1 MFKVVVGQRVVS
13 EQRQFVGWQIEQG
26 RALSLGENM
35 SPWHTGVVPIE
46 VKSVLDNTQP
56 VQIKAFRAPKSTRV
70 QLGQRAA
77 IYCRVSTA
85 DQSCERQERDLTA
98 FAGRAGY
105 DVAGIFKETGSGAK
119 LDRAERRKIMAL
131 AQARQI
137 DAVLVTELSRWG
149 RSTIDLLNTL
159 RELEN
164 WKVSVIAM
172 NGMTFDLSSPHG
184 RMLATF
190 LSGIAE
196 FERDLISERVK
207 SGLAAARARGKQLGR
222 RMGQRPKS
230 DRLAPRVLALIAEGR
245 SYRWIARDLGI
256 SKNTVA
262 DVAQRFRATEPSRRP
277 TEYPDGER

>member
-1 MFKVVVGQRVVS
+1 MTQDL
-13 EQRQFVGWQIEQG
+13 Q
-26 RALSLGENM
+26 ALR
-35 SPWHTGVVPIE
+35 
-46 VKSVLDNTQP
+46 
-56 VQIKAFRAPKSTRV
+56 IKRV

-98 FAGRAGY
+98 FAHRAGY
-105 DVAGIFKETGSGAK
+105 EVAGIFKETGSGAK
-119 LDRAERRKIMAL
+119 LDRAERKKVMAL

-137 DAVLVTELSRWG
+137 DLILVAELSRWG
-149 RSTIDLLNTL
+149 RSTIDLLSTL
-159 RELEN
+159 RDLEG

-207 SGLAAARARGKQLGR
+207 SGLAAAKARGKKLGR
-222 RMGQRPKS
+222 QIGERPKS
-230 DRLAPRVLALIAEGR
+230 DRLAPKVMTLIAEGR

-262 DVAQRFRATEPSRRP
+262 EIAKRNR
-277 TEYPDGER
+277 